1 MTAAI
6 ESAQAAFASILGA
19 ARVVTEPDA
28 CASLAVDGMTPQC
41 VLYPTSGE
49 EVAAVLRCA
58 AEHDLAVIPC
68 RNGTKLDV
76 GNPPRRYDVALSL
89 KDMNRV
95 WHYEPSDLTITAEPG
110 MKFGDFQHF
119 VGREGLWLP
128 LDPPGSARAT
138 LGGIVATNSSGPL
151 RLTYGAPRDMVLG
164 MKIATT
170 EGKVVKTG
178 GRVVKNV
185 AGYDIAKLLIGSY
198 GSLGVIV
205 EISLKLFPL
214 PAHRATFVL
223 TAGRLGI
230 ARDIRR
236 RILASPLTPLRLLL
250 LDSGA
255 ASLVRRGPP
264 PALEEFEPEIWLEF
278 GGSLRVMERCAG
290 ELEDVAKAA
299 GARISVLPLEEAD
312 GIWSRLTDFRPWL
325 REVFPR
331 LVVLKATLPDSASEE
346 FLSRAQQ
353 EAENDKVQ
361 SAGFCQVGVGI
372 VHVCLL
378 GAESEAALVALIDRL
393 RAAAQEFAGALVL
406 EDASVEV
413 KKQLDVWGP
422 AGDDFAVMK
431 KLKALWDP
439 KGILSPGRFV
449 GGL

>member
-19 ARVVTEPDA
+19 AHVVTDAAA
-28 CASLAVDGMTPQC
+28 CAGLAVDGGAPQC
-41 VLYPTSGE
+41 VLYPTSAE
-49 EVAAVLRCA
+49 DVAAALRCA

-68 RNGTKLDV
+68 RNGTKLAV

-95 WHYEPSDLTITAEPG
+95 WHYEPSDLTITVEPG
-110 MKFGDFQHF
+110 MKLGDFQHF
-119 VGREGLWLP
+119 VGRDGLCLP
-128 LDPPGSARAT
+128 LDPAGGARAT

-151 RLTYGAPRDMVLG
+151 RLAYGAPRDMVLG

-170 EGKVVKTG
+170 DGKVVKTG

-230 ARDIRR
+230 ARDMRR
-236 RILASPLTPLRLLL
+236 RILASALTPLRMLL

-264 PALEEFEPEIWLEF
+264 PPLEEFEPEIWLEF

-299 GARISVLPLEEAD
+299 GARLAVVPSDEGEE
-312 GIWSRLTDFRPWL
+312 IWSRLTDFRPWL
-325 REVFPR
+325 RELSQR
-331 LVVLKATLPDSASEE
+331 LTVLKASLPDSASEE

-361 SAGFCQVGVGI
+361 SAGFCQVGVGV

-378 GAESEAALVALIDRL
+378 GAESDAALVALIGRL
-393 RAAAQEFAGALVL
+393 RAAAQEFGGGLTV
-406 EDASVEV
+406 EDAPVEV

-431 KLKALWDP
+431 KMKALWDP

>member
-1 MTAAI
+1 VTAAI
-6 ESAQAAFASILGA
+6 ETAQTAFASILGA
-19 ARVVTEPDA
+19 AHVVTDPA
-28 CASLAVDGMTPQC
+28 TCAGLGVDGMAPQC
-41 VLYPTSGE
+41 VLYPMSGE
-49 EVAAVLRCA
+49 EVAAALRCA

-68 RNGTKLDV
+68 RNGTKLDI

-119 VGREGLWLP
+119 VAREGLWLP
-128 LDPPGSARAT
+128 LDPPGGPRAT
-138 LGGIVATNSSGPL
+138 LGGIVATNASGPL
-151 RLTYGAPRDMVLG
+151 RLFYGAPRDMVLG

-205 EISLKLFPL
+205 EVSLKLFPL
-214 PAHRATFVL
+214 PSHRATFVL

-236 RILASPLTPLRLLL
+236 RILASPLTPVRMLL

-255 ASLVRRGPP
+255 AALVRRGPP
-264 PALEEFEPEIWLEF
+264 PVLEVHEPELWLEF

-299 GARISVLPLEEAD
+299 GARISVLPSDEAE
-312 GIWSRLTDFRPWL
+312 GVWSRLTDFRPWL
-325 REVFPR
+325 REVAPR

-361 SAGFCQVGVGI
+361 SAGFCQAGVGI

-378 GAESEAALVALIDRL
+378 GAESDAGLVALIGRL
-393 RAAAQEFAGALVL
+393 RAAAQEFGGALVV
-406 EDASVEV
+406 EDAPVDV
-413 KKQLDVWGP
+413 KKQLDVWGSTD
-422 AGDDFAVMK
+422 DDFAIMK

-439 KGILSPGRFV
+439 KGVLSPGRFV